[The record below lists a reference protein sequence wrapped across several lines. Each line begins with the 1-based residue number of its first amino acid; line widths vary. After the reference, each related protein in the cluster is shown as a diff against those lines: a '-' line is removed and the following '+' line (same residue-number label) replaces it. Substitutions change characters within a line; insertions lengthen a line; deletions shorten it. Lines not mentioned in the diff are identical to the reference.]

1 MGSGFHCLRSF
12 PFFLF
17 FGLIFGG
24 VLGRAAMSGFG
35 SVVRFGRGMHRCK
48 VKAITKMIK
57 SWKKP
62 HVASSGVLTEPRNK
76 DNFY

>member
-1 MGSGFHCLRSF
+1 
-12 PFFLF
+12 
-17 FGLIFGG
+17 
-24 VLGRAAMSGFG
+24 MSGFG